1 MVYFNHCF
9 NNTRAIE
16 DGDLI
21 QDDAKRMASW
31 RILTNKGLTPHRKK
45 ENRNPRVKKRKK
57 YEKAIKKLSSFR
69 AVAVD
74 KSTAGP
80 YAGERTGIRRNLTRS
95 VKF

>member
-1 MVYFNHCF
+1 M
-9 NNTRAIE
+9 
-16 DGDLI
+16 I
-21 QDDAKRMASW
+21 QDDKKRMASW